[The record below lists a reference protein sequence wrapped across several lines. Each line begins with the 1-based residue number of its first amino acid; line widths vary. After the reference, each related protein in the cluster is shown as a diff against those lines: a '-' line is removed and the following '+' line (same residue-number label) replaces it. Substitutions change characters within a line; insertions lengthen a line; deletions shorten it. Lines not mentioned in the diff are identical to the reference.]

1 MPELSIGATSFFS
14 ALPRA
19 TIGGLIG
26 TLVFTLM
33 MKFLAPEMIGHP
45 MDIAA
50 VLGTFTGLG
59 TSAGVVIHFLLG
71 TLGFAIGFVIV
82 GPYLPGPGW
91 LRGVIFMTAIW
102 LLAGL
107 IAMPVLGVGLFFGGA
122 KEAIAA
128 LFGHGTLGAIL
139 GMIARLPDRSV
150 QQRPL

>member
-1 MPELSIGATSFFS
+1 MPQLSIGATSFFS

-19 TIGGLIG
+19 AIGGLIG

-128 LFGHGTLGAIL
+128 LFGHGALGAIL

>member
-1 MPELSIGATSFFS
+1 MHELSIAVSSFTS

-19 TIGGLIG
+19 IIGGLAG
-26 TLVFTLM
+26 TVVFTLM
-33 MKFLAPEMIGHP
+33 MKFLAPQMIGHP

-59 TSAGVVIHFLLG
+59 TSAGVVMHFLLG

-102 LLAGL
+102 FLAGL
-107 IAMPVLGVGLFFGGA
+107 IAMPILGVGLFFGGA
-122 KEAIAA
+122 KEALAA
-128 LFGHGTLGAIL
+128 LFGHVVLGAVL
-139 GMIARLPDRSV
+139 GTVARPPDR
-150 QQRPL
+150 LIH

>member
-1 MPELSIGATSFFS
+1 MPELSIGGSSSLS

-19 TIGGLIG
+19 ITGALAG
-26 TLVFTLM
+26 TVVFTLM

-59 TSAGVVIHFLLG
+59 TSAGLVMHFLLG

-91 LRGVIFMTAIW
+91 LRGVVFMAAVW
-102 LLAGL
+102 LLAAL
-107 IAMPVLGVGLFFGGA
+107 IAMPILGVGLFFGGA
-122 KEAIAA
+122 KEAMAA
-128 LFGHGTLGAIL
+128 LFGHVALGAIL
-139 GMIARLPDRSV
+139 GMVARLPDRSI
-150 QQRPL
+150 QQRPI